1 MGLPLTWACPG
12 STGGYFDPLGLTSGG
27 DEARTFKL
35 KEAELKHGR
44 LAMVAF
50 LGESRLAACCTPASQ
65 SSQDPTGAKALSA
78 VLGKSSPPRP
88 NAWKHAQQRRALRQL
103 LLWLLSRRLWRAG
116 AQHRRGRPRLPGQVR
131 QLLCARAR

>member
-1 MGLPLTWACPG
+1 MPAPW

-50 LGESRLAACCTPASQ
+50 LGDA
-65 SSQDPTGAKALSA
+65 
-78 VLGKSSPPRP
+78 RP
-88 NAWKHAQQRRALRQL
+88 
-103 LLWLLSRRLWRAG
+103 RRLWDLANLASWG
-116 AQHRRGRPRLPGQVR
+116 LNPGVEVQGG
-131 QLLCARAR
+131 Q